1 MGEARRKRLLGAES
15 VIPRQFCPA
24 CLTELNR
31 ATHPVYRVAPKPGD
45 LNVCIEC
52 AAVTMYGDDLNLR
65 ALDEAERQALEAV
78 DPKAWADVVRFQR
91 IIREMPRQSRDTKT
105 RQ

>member
-1 MGEARRKRLLGAES
+1 VADQQRRGRES
-15 VIPRQFCPA
+15 VIPRQYCPA

-31 ATHPVYRVAPKPGD
+31 ATHPTRRVAPKPGD

-52 AAVTMYGDDLNLR
+52 AGVCMYDADLVLH
-65 ALDEAERQALEAV
+65 ALDPVERAALEAS
-78 DPKAWADVVRFQR
+78 DPKAWRDVVRFQR
-91 IIREMPRQSRDTKT
+91 IIRMMPRHSSDTKT

>member
-1 MGEARRKRLLGAES
+1 VADQQRRGRES
-15 VIPRQFCPA
+15 VIPRQYCPA

-31 ATHPVYRVAPKPGD
+31 ATHPTRRVAPKPGD

-52 AAVTMYGDDLNLR
+52 ASVCMYDPDLTLR
-65 ALDEAERQALEAV
+65 ALDAAECQALEAS
-78 DPKAWADVVRFQR
+78 DPKAWRDVVRFQR
-91 IIREMPRQSRDTKT
+91 IIRLMPRQSRDTKT